1 MTASPRQIV
10 KVILRCCIQR
20 ILLGLCEAGG
30 AGERVA
36 EWHDARRTISQSG
49 WPSNASSAALGGLS
63 RGCHLF
69 AQFLLTTRSDRPSRA
84 VALIRSLPSRKAAYD
99 AQDRLISRLFPVD
112 GKPGQ
117 P

>member
-30 AGERVA
+30 EGERVA
-36 EWHDARRTISQSG
+36 EWLDARRTISQSG
-49 WPSNASSAALGGLS
+49 WPANASSAPLGGLS

-69 AQFLLTTRSDRPSRA
+69 AQSLLTPHGLVGHAGRPPGSVGLAGGRA
-84 VALIRSLPSRKAAYD
+84 RRALPT
-99 AQDRLISRLFPVD
+99 
-112 GKPGQ
+112 
-117 P
+117 